1 MFKFVVGVCVT
12 VLVILLVWG
21 VQQKNDRQTR
31 PADTTENTTPNTI
44 QATYSGTLLCGDCS
58 GMETTLVL
66 NQNSNNQPST
76 YTQTSIYLGKNVEP
90 LVESGN
96 WSIENQET
104 ATGPRTIY
112 ALTSTTGSKQYFL
125 KRENTL
131 KMLDADQNP
140 LPENLLSTLTKSN

>member
-1 MFKFVVGVCVT
+1 
-12 VLVILLVWG
+12 LVWG
-21 VQQKNDRQTR
+21 VLQKNYKQTL
-31 PADTTENTTPNTI
+31 PADATENTATNTI

-104 ATGPRTIY
+104 STGPRTIY
-112 ALTSTTGSKQYFL
+112 ALTSLTGSKQYFL
-125 KRENTL
+125 KQENTL

-140 LPENLLSTLTKSN
+140 LPANLLSTLTKSN